1 MVMADRIHPCFY
13 VVILFQVQPHL
24 NSGTGSQR
32 LQLSAPKGE
41 NVSLLVAVRVRPVL
55 RSEQSKSK
63 DAQPKKDILRVID
76 KRMVLVMDP
85 EDPEEKDYLD
95 QVQNRSKVGIWEAES
110 C

>member
-1 MVMADRIHPCFY
+1 M
-13 VVILFQVQPHL
+13 
-24 NSGTGSQR
+24 
-32 LQLSAPKGE
+32 QLTAPKAGE

-55 RSEQSKSK
+55 KSEQPKNK

-95 QVQNRSKVGIWEAES
+95 QVQNRSKVGTRDGDTPVPWKLAQQLAGTQHIMY
-110 C
+110 